1 MSVQR
6 VARSETE
13 RHPVTFIFKD
23 IICFSNEEVAEACY
37 DTSSSISPEEETVQ
51 VFDFVLE
58 DNIESGNNSYSF
70 VLKKLCYCFAYPPA
84 K

>member
-1 MSVQR
+1 M
-6 VARSETE
+6 
-13 RHPVTFIFKD
+13 
-23 IICFSNEEVAEACY
+23 AEACY

-70 VLKKLCYCFAYPPA
+70 VFKKLCYYFTYPPA

>member
-1 MSVQR
+1 M
-6 VARSETE
+6 
-13 RHPVTFIFKD
+13 
-23 IICFSNEEVAEACY
+23 AEACY

-70 VLKKLCYCFAYPPA
+70 VCAMLLFYLSSRQIASNMTRKDLY
-84 K
+84 